1 MLDAYEIAVIISTY
15 NRSDMLNNALDGVLC
30 QNEEGSIP
38 YQVIV
43 VDNNSTD
50 NTRGVVESHIARG
63 HENLQYVFEPRQGV
77 SYARN
82 TGVARAKAPIIAF
95 TDDDVRVARDWIA
108 NIKAEFDEHPDIAFL
123 GGKILPHWK
132 TAPPDWL
139 NRDHWWALA
148 LLDYGEEPFY
158 VNADNPL
165 CLPTA
170 N

>member
-1 MLDAYEIAVIISTY
+1 MLF
-15 NRSDMLNNALDGVLC
+15 RS
-30 QNEEGSIP
+30 I
-38 YQVIV
+38 
-43 VDNNSTD
+43 T
-50 NTRGVVESHIARG
+50 
-63 HENLQYVFEPRQGV
+63 
-77 SYARN
+77 
-82 TGVARAKAPIIAF
+82 
-95 TDDDVRVARDWIA
+95 
-108 NIKAEFDEHPDIAFL
+108 NIKGEFDEHPDIAFL

-170 N
+170 NASFRRELFERFGGIGGKADGEKSELVFTIEIEMKFKSKLKRSELKQRSIETNSFDFGRKQWLGPKLVSISVSVDL